1 MENTKGFRFSM
12 FMYFIDFEFQ
22 NAFLTFLKMQ
32 GFFLRCFNI
41 FNICEQISSTN
52 HENRWKTLKDFN
64 IEAFSNARCVLV
76 CADPSLR
83 GEEKRRRR
91 RRRCRRKLPAARQRR
106 EGSAHTRTH
115 RAFENA
121 IIMKSLYVFH
131 WFP

>member
-52 HENRWKTLKDFN
+52 HGNRWKALKDFN
-64 IEAFSNARCVLV
+64 IKAFSNARCVLV
-76 CADPSLR
+76 CADGGGLR
-83 GEEKRRRR
+83 LVVRVQP
-91 RRRCRRKLPAARQRR
+91 RCRFWRATRLRR
-106 EGSAHTRTH
+106 G
-115 RAFENA
+115 
-121 IIMKSLYVFH
+121 
-131 WFP
+131 